1 MVEVGI
7 DDDIHG
13 QGNGLFAV
21 VFSQFLGSD
30 EVQGDDVKDFM
41 LDGAFHLFRRQSQE
55 QEGIEVDLI
64 AGAFKV
70 DTCRGSQIEA
80 DALCHLE
87 EKVSEELIPV
97 FHEVAVDAA
106 QEGEKFILKISRYLR
121 FRIGPDIIL
130 ENIVG
135 DYRCLLVEESGF
147 NGNGLF
153 HPFYRRERKAAK

>member
-1 MVEVGI
+1 M
-7 DDDIHG
+7 
-13 QGNGLFAV
+13 
-21 VFSQFLGSD
+21 
-30 EVQGDDVKDFM
+30 
-41 LDGAFHLFRRQSQE
+41 
-55 QEGIEVDLI
+55 I
-64 AGAFKV
+64 AGALKV
-70 DTCRGSQIEA
+70 DTCRGRQIEA
-80 DALCHLE
+80 DTLCHLE
-87 EKVSEELIPV
+87 EKVSEKIILV

-121 FRIGPDIIL
+121 FRIGPDRIL